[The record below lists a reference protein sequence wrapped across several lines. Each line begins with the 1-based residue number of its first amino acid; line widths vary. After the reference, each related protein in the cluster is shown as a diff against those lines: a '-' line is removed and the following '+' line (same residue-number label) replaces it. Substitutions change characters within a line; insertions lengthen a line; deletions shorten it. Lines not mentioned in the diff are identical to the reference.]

1 MERISSVVSA
11 LPVTASFF
19 SCSEYQVREARVMVE
34 EKGILA
40 IPEAKR
46 GRSISQEVEDSVK
59 LFYEDDEY
67 SRLMPGAKDY
77 VSVGSNV
84 HKQKRL
90 LLCNLKELY
99 QAYKEKFP
107 DHKIGLSKFCQ
118 LRPKW

>member
-1 MERISSVVSA
+1 
-11 LPVTASFF
+11 
-19 SCSEYQVREARVMVE
+19 MVE